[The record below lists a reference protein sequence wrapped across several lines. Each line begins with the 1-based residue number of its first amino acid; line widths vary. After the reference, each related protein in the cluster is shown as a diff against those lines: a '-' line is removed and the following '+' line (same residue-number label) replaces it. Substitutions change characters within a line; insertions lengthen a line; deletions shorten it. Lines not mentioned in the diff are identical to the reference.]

1 MDWMTGSLL
10 GGLVGL
16 GAVSL
21 PWQDGPNKLPRT
33 LKPAVGSQ

>member
-1 MDWMTGSLL
+1 MTESLL

-21 PWQDGPNKLPRT
+21 QWQDGPNKLRRT
-33 LKPAVGSQ
+33 LKPAGGSQ